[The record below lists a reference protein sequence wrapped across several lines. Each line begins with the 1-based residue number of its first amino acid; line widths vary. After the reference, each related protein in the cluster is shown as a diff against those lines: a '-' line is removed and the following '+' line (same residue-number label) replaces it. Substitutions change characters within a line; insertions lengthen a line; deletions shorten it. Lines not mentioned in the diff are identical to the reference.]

1 MTPEILELYRGAAGA
16 QLEGRAP
23 SVTCTISPALPFVLL
38 DPEKTHSTDT
48 QKKNGDIVCSGII
61 ESARAALEAGVK
73 VGLGTDSSC
82 PFVTQYDMWREVAY
96 FAKYVGV
103 SNAFALHT
111 ATQVNAELLG
121 LGGETG
127 TVECGKAAD
136 ILVTHENP
144 LDDLCALREPMHV
157 MCRGNLVRKLKVK
170 RIPEVDAELDAI
182 MAMPAEALAE
192 ELARDGVA

>member
-1 MTPEILELYRGAAGA
+1 M
-16 QLEGRAP
+16 
-23 SVTCTISPALPFVLL
+23 L

-103 SNAFALHT
+103 GNAFALHT

-127 TVECGKAAD
+127 TIECGKAAD
-136 ILVTHENP
+136 ILVTRENP
-144 LDDLCALREPMHV
+144 LDDLCALRDPTHV
-157 MCRGNLVRKLKVK
+157 MCRGDLVRKLKVK